1 MRFDN
6 CLKANPKI
14 IIHESLFQ
22 GWYYLIMKIGK
33 KRNKTILVLGY
44 GEDQTIIISELRSRD
59 YEVIQKSEKIEA
71 ISDQFDL
78 VLSFG
83 YRHLL
88 TEKVISTTK
97 APILN
102 LHLSY
107 LPWNRGAHP
116 NFWSFWDNTP
126 SGVTIHKIDPGV
138 DTGPI
143 LFQRYF
149 EFDSKVETFK
159 TTHEKLVKSV
169 EALLFENFERIIN
182 QDFEVKK
189 QRGKGTYHSLK
200 DLPQDFSG
208 WDTNIATEIERL
220 ETSGFNSNKRI
231 LNLIDEI
238 ESTRSQNNVNW
249 MNLLRVVA
257 VEAPDKLVEIT
268 SRINES
274 DDKIS
279 SLFKRLSEK

>member
-1 MRFDN
+1 
-6 CLKANPKI
+6 
-14 IIHESLFQ
+14 
-22 GWYYLIMKIGK
+22 MKIGK
-33 KRNKTILVLGY
+33 AINKTILVLGY
-44 GEDQTIIISELRSRD
+44 GEDQTNIISELRSKEF
-59 YEVIQKSEKIEA
+59 EVVQQTEKIEV

-102 LHLSY
+102 LHLSF

-116 NFWSFWDNTP
+116 NFWAFWDNTP

-143 LFQRYF
+143 LFQRYI
-149 EFDSKVETFK
+149 EFDSRVETFK
-159 TTHEKLVKSV
+159 TTHEKLVKSA

-182 QDFEVKK
+182 QDFEFQR
-189 QRGKGTYHSLK
+189 QRGKGTYHSLM

-208 WDTNIATEIERL
+208 WDANIATEIKRL
-220 ETSGFNSNKRI
+220 ETSGFKSNKRI

-238 ESTRSQNNVNW
+238 ESTRSRNNVNW

-268 SRINES
+268 SKINES
-274 DDKIS
+274 DDEIS
-279 SLFKRLSEK
+279 SLFKKLSER

>member
-1 MRFDN
+1 M
-6 CLKANPKI
+6 
-14 IIHESLFQ
+14 
-22 GWYYLIMKIGK
+22 
-33 KRNKTILVLGY
+33 
-44 GEDQTIIISELRSRD
+44 
-59 YEVIQKSEKIEA
+59 
-71 ISDQFDL
+71 
-78 VLSFG
+78 
-83 YRHLL
+83 
-88 TEKVISTTK
+88 
-97 APILN
+97 
-102 LHLSY
+102 
-107 LPWNRGAHP
+107 
-116 NFWSFWDNTP
+116 
-126 SGVTIHKIDPGV
+126 
-138 DTGPI
+138 
-143 LFQRYF
+143 
-149 EFDSKVETFK
+149 
-159 TTHEKLVKSV
+159 
-169 EALLFENFERIIN
+169 
-182 QDFEVKK
+182 
-189 QRGKGTYHSLK
+189 K

>member
-1 MRFDN
+1 LRF
-6 CLKANPKI
+6 K
-14 IIHESLFQ
+14 E
-22 GWYYLIMKIGK
+22 
-33 KRNKTILVLGY
+33 
-44 GEDQTIIISELRSRD
+44 
-59 YEVIQKSEKIEA
+59 YEVIHKSEKIEV

-88 TEKVISTTK
+88 TEKLILATK
-97 APILN
+97 APIIN
-102 LHLSY
+102 LHLSF

-126 SGVTIHKIDPGV
+126 SGVTIHKIDPGI

-149 EFDSKVETFK
+149 EFSTKVETFK
-159 TTHEKLVKSV
+159 TTYEKLVKSA
-169 EALLFENFERIIN
+169 ETLLFENFESIIN
-182 QDFEVKK
+182 QDFELKK
-189 QRGKGTYHSLK
+189 QRGKGSYHSLK

-208 WDTNIATEIERL
+208 WDTNISNEIERL
-220 ETSGFNSNKRI
+220 EAIGFNSNKRI

-249 MNLLRVVA
+249 MNLLRIVA

-268 SRINES
+268 SKINES

-279 SLFKRLSEK
+279 LLFKKLSEK